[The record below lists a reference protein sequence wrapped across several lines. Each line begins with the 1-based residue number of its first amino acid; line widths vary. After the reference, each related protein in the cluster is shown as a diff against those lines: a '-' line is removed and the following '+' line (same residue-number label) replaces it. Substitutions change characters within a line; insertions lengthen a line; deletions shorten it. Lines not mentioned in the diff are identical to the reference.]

1 VCFMLI
7 SRGSQDS
14 NLFKRQR
21 FSQVKNALVF
31 IGLDK
36 VVFKGS
42 AHGFHRVGQGCFQR
56 ISSWFSSG
64 WTRLF
69 SKDQLMVFIGLDK
82 GTVKNRAQFSNKCS
96 GLKLFIVYD
105 NTKMVSIS
113 LTFKWFR

>member
-1 VCFMLI
+1 M
-7 SRGSQDS
+7 
-14 NLFKRQR
+14 
-21 FSQVKNALVF
+21 VF

-36 VVFKGS
+36 VVF
-42 AHGFHRVGQGCFQR
+42 
-56 ISSWFSSG
+56 
-64 WTRLF
+64 
-69 SKDQLMVFIGLDK
+69 KDQLMVFIGLDK